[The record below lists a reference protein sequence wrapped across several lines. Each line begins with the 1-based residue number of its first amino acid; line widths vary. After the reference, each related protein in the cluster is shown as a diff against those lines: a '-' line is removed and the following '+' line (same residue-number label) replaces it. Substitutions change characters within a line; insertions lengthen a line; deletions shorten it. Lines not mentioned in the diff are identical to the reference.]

1 MRAKQERILK
11 TIITAIV
18 LILGLVCIYPFVFM
32 LSSSF
37 KPSGDVLS
45 TPLQII
51 PANFTL
57 MSSTTSSSGSAT
69 PSS

>member
-37 KPSGDVLS
+37 KS
-45 TPLQII
+45 T
-51 PANFTL
+51 
-57 MSSTTSSSGSAT
+57 
-69 PSS
+69 